1 MTRKK
6 IMDEGKRGLMSG
18 NSTRTVNVR
27 VMELSWRWN
36 TDTGIFYDV
45 RLVSQTSGKKRS
57 EKGIENGVQ
66 VVD

>member
-6 IMDEGKRGLMSG
+6 IRDKEKRGLMSG
-18 NSTRTVNVR
+18 NSTRTVSVR